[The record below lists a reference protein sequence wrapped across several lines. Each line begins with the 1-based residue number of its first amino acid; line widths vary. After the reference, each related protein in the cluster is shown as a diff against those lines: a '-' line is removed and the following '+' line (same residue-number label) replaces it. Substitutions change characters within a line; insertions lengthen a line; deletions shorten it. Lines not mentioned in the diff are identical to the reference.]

1 MSSLTWSGRL
11 LGATIPLAASLLAA
25 PVLAQSPVV
34 PLTQSDAVSRA
45 LGVADWRATGEGRR
59 DAARAAADGVRR
71 FDNPSV
77 EMRRGS
83 LNGPAEDETEW
94 EVEAVQTVDLTGRRS
109 SLRRAAEAEAD
120 AVELD
125 VLRADQERAAE
136 VRRAWVGCAAASE
149 KAVAARDFHSR
160 LVGVERIVQART
172 DAGDVAI
179 YDLRRMRVEVRTAEA
194 DAAVADAEVGAA
206 CAELAVLTDVR
217 GARAAGPLRAP
228 TPTDGAALDRP
239 DLGARE
245 RRLAAADQQVSAAD
259 RSRLPEVEV
268 GVGWKRVE
276 TLGFEA
282 DGPQFTIGLT
292 LPLFDDGSARVRQA
306 RAEER
311 AAAADLALA
320 RREAEGEVAA
330 ASARVD
336 GMLTALA
343 AASATREDA
352 DRLGSI
358 AQAAYEA
365 GEGDVT
371 ELVDAYRAAHAA
383 DLFIIELTGRANLA
397 VIELDLARGVNP

>member
-1 MSSLTWSGRL
+1 MSSLMWSGRL
-11 LGATIPLAASLLAA
+11 VGATIPLAASLLAA
-25 PVLAQSPVV
+25 PVLAQSQVV
-34 PLTQSDAVSRA
+34 PLTQADAVSRA

-59 DAARAAADGVRR
+59 DAARAEADGVRR

-77 EMRRGS
+77 ELRRGS
-83 LNGPAEDETEW
+83 LSGPVEEETEW
-94 EVEAVQTVDLTGRRS
+94 EAEVVQTVDLTGRRT
-109 SLRRAAEAEAD
+109 SLRRAADAEAD

-125 VLRADQERAAE
+125 VRRADQERAAE
-136 VRRAWVGCAAASE
+136 TRRAWVECAAASE
-149 KAVAARDFHSR
+149 KAVAARAFHGR

-179 YDLRRMRVEVRTAEA
+179 YDLRRMRVEVRTSEA

-206 CAELAVLTDVR
+206 CAELAALTDLP
-217 GARAAGPLRAP
+217 GARADGPLQAP
-228 TPTDGAALDRP
+228 TRTDVTVLDRP
-239 DLGARE
+239 DLTAEE
-245 RRLAAADQQVSAAD
+245 RRLAAAGQRVSAAD

-268 GVGWKRVE
+268 GIGWKRVE

-282 DGPQFTIGLT
+282 DGPQFSVGLT
-292 LPLFDDGSARVRQA
+292 LPLFDDGSARARQA

-311 AAAADLALA
+311 TAAADLALA
-320 RREAEGEVAA
+320 RREAEGDVAA
-330 ASARVD
+330 AAARVD
-336 GMLTALA
+336 GLLTALA
-343 AASATREDA
+343 AARATRDDA
-352 DRLGSI
+352 GRLGSI

-371 ELVDAYRAAHAA
+371 ELVDAYRAAHTA